1 MDKVLFTKE
10 NIDNLLFQLAKE
22 FRRLNGRKTPAEI
35 VIIGGAAIVT
45 QYGFRAST
53 TDIDAIIVASSVMKD
68 AINIVGDRNGLP
80 TGWIN
85 QDFKK
90 TDSYSPRIS
99 EYSKHYKTFANILEV
114 RILPPEYNVAMK
126 LASLREYK
134 YDMSDVVGIIHS
146 EKVTRDSIDKAVNDL
161 YGGYDKL
168 SHNDDAGK
176 LLDSIFASENLDELY
191 DVTRSEEVSNHVI
204 LKQLDKE
211 NPQMLK
217 QDNIASVLE
226 TARKKLNNGKKNK
239 G

>member
-90 TDSYSPRIS
+90 TDSYSPWIS

-191 DVTRSEEVSNHVI
+191 DVTRSEEAGNHVI

-226 TARKKLNNGKKNK
+226 AARKKLKDGEKT
-239 G
+239 

>member
-10 NIDNLLFQLAKE
+10 NIDDLLFQLAKE

-85 QDFKK
+85 QEFKK
-90 TDSYSPRIS
+90 TSSYSPKIR
-99 EYSKHYKTFANILEV
+99 EYSKHYKTFSNILEV
-114 RILPPEYNVAMK
+114 RVLPSEYNVAMK

-146 EKVTRDSIDKAVNDL
+146 EKLTRDTIDKAVDDL
-161 YGGYDKL
+161 YGGYEKL
-168 SHNDDAGK
+168 SHHEDAMK
-176 LLDSIFASENLDELY
+176 LLDSIFDSGNLDELY
-191 DVTRSEEVSNHVI
+191 DNIRSDEAGNHLI
-204 LKQLDKE
+204 LKQLDEK

-217 QDNIASVLE
+217 QDNIAGVLE
-226 TARKKLNNGKKNK
+226 AARKKLNNE
-239 G
+239 

>member
-191 DVTRSEEVSNHVI
+191 DVTRSEEAGNHVI

-226 TARKKLNNGKKNK
+226 TARKKLNNGKKYK

>member
-90 TDSYSPRIS
+90 TDSYSPWIS

-168 SHNDDAGK
+168 PHNNDAGK

-191 DVTRSEEVSNHVI
+191 DVTRSEEAGNHVI

-226 TARKKLNNGKKNK
+226 AARKKLKDGEKT
-239 G
+239 

>member
-90 TDSYSPRIS
+90 TDSYSPWIS

-226 TARKKLNNGKKNK
+226 AARKKLKDGEKT
-239 G
+239 

>member
-10 NIDNLLFQLAKE
+10 NIDNMLFQLAKE

-90 TDSYSPRIS
+90 TSSYSPKIL
-99 EYSKHYKTFANILEV
+99 EYSIHYKTFAHILEV
-114 RILPPEYNVAMK
+114 RILPSEYNVAMK

-134 YDMSDVVGIIHS
+134 YDMSDVIGIIHS
-146 EKVTRDSIDKAVNDL
+146 EKVTRDNIDKAVVDL
-161 YGGYDKL
+161 YGGYEKL
-168 SHNDDAGK
+168 SHHKDAVK
-176 LLDSIFASENLDELY
+176 LLDSIFSTENLDELY
-191 DVTRSEEVSNHVI
+191 YNIRSDESDNHII

-211 NPQMLK
+211 NSQMLK
-217 QDNIASVLE
+217 QDNIASVLKA
-226 TARKKLNNGKKNK
+226 ARKKLKNGEQT
-239 G
+239 

>member
-80 TGWIN
+80 IGWIN

-99 EYSKHYKTFANILEV
+99 QYSKHYKTFANILEV

-134 YDMSDVVGIIHS
+134 YDMSDIVGIIHS
-146 EKVTRDSIDKAVNDL
+146 KKVTRDSIDKAVDDL

-168 SHNDDAGK
+168 SHNKDAGK
-176 LLDSIFASENLDELY
+176 LLDSIFTSENLDELY
-191 DVTRSEEVSNHVI
+191 DITRSEEASNHVI
-204 LKQLDKE
+204 LKQLDEE

-226 TARKKLNNGKKNK
+226 AARKKLNNGEQT
-239 G
+239 

>member
-53 TDIDAIIVASSVMKD
+53 TDIDAIIVASSVIKD

-126 LASLREYK
+126 LASLRE
-134 YDMSDVVGIIHS
+134 
-146 EKVTRDSIDKAVNDL
+146 
-161 YGGYDKL
+161 
-168 SHNDDAGK
+168 
-176 LLDSIFASENLDELY
+176 
-191 DVTRSEEVSNHVI
+191 
-204 LKQLDKE
+204 
-211 NPQMLK
+211 
-217 QDNIASVLE
+217 
-226 TARKKLNNGKKNK
+226 
-239 G
+239 

>member
-226 TARKKLNNGKKNK
+226 TARKKLNNGKKYK

>member
-80 TGWIN
+80 IGWIN

-99 EYSKHYKTFANILEV
+99 QYSKHYKTFANIREV

-134 YDMSDVVGIIHS
+134 YDMSDIVGIIHS
-146 EKVTRDSIDKAVNDL
+146 KKVTRDSIDKAVDDL

-168 SHNDDAGK
+168 SHNKDAGK
-176 LLDSIFASENLDELY
+176 LLDSIFTSENLDELY
-191 DVTRSEEVSNHVI
+191 DITRSEEASNHVI
-204 LKQLDKE
+204 LKQLDEE

-226 TARKKLNNGKKNK
+226 AARKKLNNGEQT
-239 G
+239 